1 LARPVSPFP
10 SSDIDLAFA
19 VEEGVPAGAVEGTL
33 VEAAGEL
40 LETIALFDVFRGGGP
55 GDGRRSLA
63 WHLRLAALDRT
74 LTDQE
79 VAGIRARCIDAVE
92 TAHPAKLRG

>member
-1 LARPVSPFP
+1 VSPFP

-19 VEEGVPAGAVEGTL
+19 VEEGVPAGAVEATL

-40 LETIALFDVFRGGGP
+40 LERIALFDVFRGDRP
-55 GDGRRSLA
+55 GAGMRSLA

-74 LTDQE
+74 LTDEE
-79 VAGIRARCIDAVE
+79 VAGVRARCIEAVE
-92 TAHPAKLRG
+92 AAHPAKLRA